1 VITDVNI
8 EGELRELFLLDQRI
22 SDPAAIAVSV
32 DDGVVTLRGTV
43 GSFGARRAAVRDAR
57 SIDGVEEVID
67 ELKVRLLDEYQR
79 EDADIRGA
87 ALQNLMWDAEVP
99 GDLIEVNVEDGWVT
113 LRGDV
118 FFQFQSDSAYDDVSR
133 LYGVTGVTN
142 AIVVTTP

>member
-1 VITDVNI
+1 MITDVNI
-8 EGELRELFLLDQRI
+8 EDELRGLFLLDQRI
-22 SDPAAIAVSV
+22 SDPSAIAVSV

-57 SIDGVEEVID
+57 SIDGEDEVLD
-67 ELKVRLLDEYQR
+67 ELRVRILDEYRR

-87 ALQNLMWDAEVP
+87 ALQNIMWDAEVP